1 MNAALHSTRELK
13 PAQFRPRIGLA
24 MQDANLRD
32 ALFSKRL
39 RARLESIGDCD
50 FSQVIQDFSAVPDSV
65 LAELDVLLTGWF
77 SPRIDAAA
85 LARMPRLRLIAH
97 AGGSLK
103 GHVMPECWDKGITAT
118 TAAEANALPVAEFT
132 LALVLLAGKS
142 AVTASRLYCQRQA
155 KIDREAEFP
164 DGGNYD
170 RAVGI
175 VGASTIGR
183 LVLERLQP
191 FDFDVALYDP
201 TISEGEARRLGARQV
216 DLDEL
221 MAWSDIVSL
230 HAPVLPDTAGM
241 IGARQLAAMKDG
253 STLINTARGELID
266 QAALTRE
273 LASGRIKAYLDVTNP
288 EPLPAGDPLYAL
300 PNVLLTPHIA
310 GSMGTELHRLTAYA
324 LEEVERYAAGLPPK
338 FPVGLSDLARMA

>member
-1 MNAALHSTRELK
+1 MNAALHSTGQLK

-24 MQDANLRD
+24 MQDPNLRD

-39 RARLESIGDCD
+39 RTRLEAIGDCD
-50 FSQVIQDFSAVPDSV
+50 FSQVIQDFSTVPDNV
-65 LAELDVLLTGWF
+65 LEELDVLITGWF
-77 SPRIDAAA
+77 SPRIDTAV
-85 LARMPRLRLIAH
+85 LDRMPRLRLIAH
-97 AGGSLK
+97 AGGSIK
-103 GHVMPECWDKGITAT
+103 GHVLPECWDRGVTAT

-142 AVTASRLYCQRQA
+142 AMTASRLYSQRQS

-164 DGGNYD
+164 DCGNYE

-183 LVLERLQP
+183 LVLERLRP

-201 TISEGEARRLGARQV
+201 TISDTEAHRLGARRV

-221 MAWSDIVSL
+221 MACSDIVSL
-230 HAPVLPDTAGM
+230 HAPVLPETIQM
-241 IGARQLAAMKDG
+241 IGATQLAAMRDG
-253 STLINTARGELID
+253 ATLINTARGELVD
-266 QAALTRE
+266 QTALTRE
-273 LASGRIKAYLDVTNP
+273 LEAGRIKAYLDVTHP
-288 EPLPAGDPLYAL
+288 EPLPAGDPLFTL

-338 FPVGLSDLARMA
+338 FPVGLADLARMA